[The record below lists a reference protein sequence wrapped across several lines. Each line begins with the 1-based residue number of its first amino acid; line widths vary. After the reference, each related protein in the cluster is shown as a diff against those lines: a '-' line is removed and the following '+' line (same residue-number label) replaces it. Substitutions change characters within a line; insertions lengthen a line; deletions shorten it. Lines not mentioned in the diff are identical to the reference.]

1 MEDFVFYNV
10 KEEPFSIHGLYEPQA
25 EGQFQRI
32 PQSIAQPLGGWMP
45 ELAYNTAGGR
55 VRFKTN
61 SGRMVI
67 RAVTKHKSQ
76 MFHATPMMEAGFD
89 VYIDGAHGSSFA
101 GATKPEFQLREESY
115 DVTFWLPVGVEKE
128 ITVNFPL
135 YGNVY
140 DLRIGLE
147 KGASLSAHTPYRHE
161 KSVVF
166 YGSSITQGGCASRPG
181 KSYQAIISRKYDC
194 DYINLGFSGSA
205 RAEDEIVKYMAGLD
219 MSAFVSDYDH
229 NAPDAEY
236 LKNTHHR
243 MYEQIREK
251 HPDIPYFMVSKP
263 DFFYREW
270 DVERRC
276 VIMESYLDACRAG
289 DKNVYFIDGSAF
301 FNGANIGD
309 CTVDCCHP
317 TDDGFVRM
325 ADYIG
330 NVMAMVMK
338 L

>member
-1 MEDFVFYNV
+1 MEEFVFYNV
-10 KEEPFSIHGLYEPQA
+10 KEAPFSIHGLYEPTV
-25 EGQFQRI
+25 EGQFQRM
-32 PQSIAQPLGGWMP
+32 PQSVAKFGNGWLP
-45 ELAYNTAGGR
+45 SLAFNTAGGR

-61 SGRMVI
+61 SGRMILRVL
-67 RAVTKHKSQ
+67 TKHKDQ
-76 MFHATPMMEAGFD
+76 MFHATPLMEAGFD
-89 VYIDGAHGSSFA
+89 VYIDKARGAQFA
-101 GATKPEFQLREESY
+101 GATKPEFQLREEGY
-115 DVTFWLPVGVEKE
+115 DATFWFPVGVDKE

-135 YGNVY
+135 YGDVH
-140 DLRIGLE
+140 DLQIGLE
-147 KGASLSAHTPYRHE
+147 NGSSLEAHTPYKHE
-161 KSVVF
+161 KPIVY

-205 RAEDEIVKYMAGLD
+205 RAEDEVIDYLASLD

-229 NAPDAEY
+229 NAPNPEH
-236 LKNTHHR
+236 LKNTHHK
-243 MYEQIREK
+243 MYEKIREK

-263 DFFYREW
+263 DFKYTA
-270 DVERRC
+270 DDIERRC
-276 VIMESYLDACRAG
+276 IIMESYLEAYRKG

-301 FNGANIGD
+301 FNGVDMGD
-309 CTVDCCHP
+309 YTIDGCHP

-330 NVMAMVMK
+330 DVLAKVME